1 MLRRLIAILIL
12 AVAIFLTALWIEHS
26 TSVELPAPTGPFA
39 VGRSIAD
46 WRDGQRELLVWT
58 WYPAAPSA
66 QRDDYLPKPLRVATE
81 RVRGRLIS
89 NLLTRDLSK
98 VHCHSFRDAPFSPLQ
113 KTYPIVLMRA
123 GASGGVANYSALA
136 EDLASHGYVI
146 VGFDVPYRTSVV
158 AFPDGRVIRGTLDN
172 NPEYGSGDERA
183 RRVARLLAAWTADM
197 GFVLDR
203 LQQLNASDPKFRSRL
218 DMTRIG
224 AFGHSFGGAQAA
236 EFCHED
242 RRCSAGI
249 DIDGAPFGSV
259 VHSGIDRP
267 FMFLL
272 SDHTRESGPEKTQIM
287 ADLQA
292 IYDRLPVN
300 RRVRIMIRGAN
311 HFTFTDDGAILK
323 SWLLRMILRASGGLR
338 IDGRRQLE
346 ITAYCVRTFFDASLK
361 NRAATINVASSAY
374 PEIEA
379 LQ

>member
-1 MLRRLIAILIL
+1 MLRRLLGILTILIV
-12 AVAIFLTALWIEHS
+12 AVAIFLTSLWVEHR
-26 TSVELPAPTGPFA
+26 TSVELPAPTGTFA
-39 VGRSIAD
+39 VGRSISD
-46 WRDGQRELLVWT
+46 WRDGHRDLLVWT
-58 WYPAAPSA
+58 WYPATPSA
-66 QRDDYLPKPLRVATE
+66 QRADYLPQPLRGATE
-81 RVRGRLIS
+81 RVRGPLIS

-98 VHCHSFRDAPFSPLQ
+98 VRCHSFRDAPLSPQ
-113 KTYPIVLMRA
+113 HKTYPVVLLRA
-123 GASGGVANYSALA
+123 GASGGVANYSTLA

-146 VGFDVPYRTSVV
+146 VGFDAPYRTSVV

-172 NPEYGSGDERA
+172 NPEYGAGEERA

-197 GFVLDR
+197 RFVLDR
-203 LQQLNASDPKFRSRL
+203 LQQLNASDVKFRSRL

-224 AFGHSFGGAQAA
+224 VFGHSFGGAQAA

-242 RRCSAGI
+242 RRCMAGI

-272 SDHTRESGPEKTQIM
+272 SDHTRESGPEKTQVI
-287 ADLQA
+287 ADVQA

-300 RRVRIMIRGAN
+300 TRVRIMIRGAN
-311 HFTFTDDGAILK
+311 HFAFTDDGAILK
-323 SWLLRMILRASGGLR
+323 SWLLRVVLRVFGQLR

-361 NRAATINVASSAY
+361 HGAARID
-374 PEIEA
+374 
-379 LQ
+379 